1 VPSYSRFR
9 HWSSYW
15 SMVCTLLH
23 LRHLNAT
30 RQHLREAAYCREA
43 TYMNVR
49 PKHPPS
55 SSNPHSASSTQVYI
69 LYDVHDRQRASPLPV
84 NPTSGTSTCPWR
96 LAPVPDIG
104 SASRPQRHPLPP
116 NDTRYRFVNEV
127 RSRRA
132 TSSLNHHVLHVLFWP
147 SWDLHDSGDFPPVV
161 IWGRHP
167 GRIFP

>member
-1 VPSYSRFR
+1 
-9 HWSSYW
+9 
-15 SMVCTLLH
+15 MVNGMHSPTPETPQCHSTTFARGCVLPRSHLHERQTQAPAIFFQPTQRLLH
-23 LRHLNAT
+23 
-30 RQHLREAAYCREA
+30 
-43 TYMNVR
+43 
-49 PKHPPS
+49 PS
-55 SSNPHSASSTQVYI
+55 IQ
-69 LYDVHDRQRASPLPV
+69 LYDVHDRQRASWLSV
-84 NPTSGTSTCPWR
+84 NPTLGTSICPWR